1 MQHGQK
7 LGVLCRRLNTLQRY
21 LALRWRDSCIKL
33 KVGVIV
39 EIRRLQEQLIM
50 QASFR
55 RRIMMSSF
63 NINTLSDHE
72 CLSRFRFKRRDV
84 GFISEIIGYEATG
97 HENGRT
103 KTARRRYRTDP
114 VEATAIF
121 LRRLGSPSRWV
132 DLQLE
137 FGKHIAALTE
147 IFYHTLELFY
157 STLGTKLETWPDRL
171 VASRAAYY
179 SQCVTEKGS
188 LLPNVVGFIDGTAI
202 EIARPSGLSQRATYS
217 GHKRRNCIK
226 FQAISAPDGLIL
238 HLFGPMEGR
247 RHDMTLYRASQ
258 IDGVL
263 QHSLLINEIQYY
275 LYGDAA
281 YCLRPYLQTGY
292 HGSTLNMEQIQFN
305 MSMSRLRIAVEW
317 AFRDI
322 KTYFTHIDLPRK
334 LKLGITP
341 VGLWYICSAVLWN
354 FRVSFYGSQAAQYFD
369 CHPLSIE
376 DFLSYME

>member
-1 MQHGQK
+1 
-7 LGVLCRRLNTLQRY
+7 
-21 LALRWRDSCIKL
+21 
-33 KVGVIV
+33 
-39 EIRRLQEQLIM
+39 
-50 QASFR
+50 
-55 RRIMMSSF
+55 
-63 NINTLSDHE
+63 
-72 CLSRFRFKRRDV
+72 
-84 GFISEIIGYEATG
+84 
-97 HENGRT
+97 
-103 KTARRRYRTDP
+103 
-114 VEATAIF
+114 
-121 LRRLGSPSRWV
+121 
-132 DLQLE
+132 
-137 FGKHIAALTE
+137 
-147 IFYHTLELFY
+147 
-157 STLGTKLETWPDRL
+157 
-171 VASRAAYY
+171 
-179 SQCVTEKGS
+179 
-188 LLPNVVGFIDGTAI
+188 
-202 EIARPSGLSQRATYS
+202 
-217 GHKRRNCIK
+217 
-226 FQAISAPDGLIL
+226 
-238 HLFGPMEGR
+238 MEGR